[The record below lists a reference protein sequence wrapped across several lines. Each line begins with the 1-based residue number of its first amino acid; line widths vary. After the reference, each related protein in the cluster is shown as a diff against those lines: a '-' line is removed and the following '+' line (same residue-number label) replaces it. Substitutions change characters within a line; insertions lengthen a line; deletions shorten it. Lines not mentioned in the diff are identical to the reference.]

1 MTATEETPPLQA
13 DLPDILRLVAEL
25 ATVQPMGRRG
35 RQILMAL
42 HVAGLDVEKMDGLVV
57 EGEVY
62 AARWHA
68 EYAVCH
74 CGDGK
79 HEYRRDAPRSRG
91 HWHFRRTDADNDL
104 KRAKQ
109 QWSAWESKS
118 KPEPHLVTHLVASTG
133 TELVR

>member
-13 DLPDILRLVAEL
+13 DLADVLRLVAEL
-25 ATVQPMGRRG
+25 ATVTTMGRRG
-35 RQILMAL
+35 RQISLLL
-42 HVAGLDVEKMDGLVV
+42 HNAGLDVGKFDGLVV

-68 EYAVCH
+68 EWAVCH
-74 CGDGK
+74 CGDDR
-79 HEYRRDAPRSRG
+79 HEWRRDAPPGRSN
-91 HWHFRRTDADNDL
+91 WHFRRTDAETGL

-133 TELVR
+133 TETVR